1 MIEKLTRLNIANL
14 TLNDYD
20 KLVADESIKKDMENF
35 AKYERVR
42 ARRKDLFEIKSEVFF
57 NQKNKQHVNYYD
69 LNLLKQVAENY
80 DKICVY
86 SDEKLKKVRS
96 DYETGLCSVEKLEDA
111 EYETYLY
118 NSRKENAHFKYD
130 KEIERLKSDNIDTE
144 IPQGKIDLLKEQLRT
159 SPYINKYIKELQ
171 SKKEEYK
178 EGKATEVDILD
189 AKIKLLKKVNN
200 VVEVGTIEYVKQTI
214 F

>member
-42 ARRKDLFEIKSEVFF
+42 ARRKDIFEIKSEVFF

-69 LNLLKQVAENY
+69 LNLLKHVAENY

-96 DYETGLCSVEKLEDA
+96 DYETGLCSV
-111 EYETYLY
+111 
-118 NSRKENAHFKYD
+118 
-130 KEIERLKSDNIDTE
+130 
-144 IPQGKIDLLKEQLRT
+144 
-159 SPYINKYIKELQ
+159 
-171 SKKEEYK
+171 
-178 EGKATEVDILD
+178 
-189 AKIKLLKKVNN
+189 
-200 VVEVGTIEYVKQTI
+200 
-214 F
+214 

>member
-144 IPQGKIDLLKEQLRT
+144 IPQGKIDLLK
-159 SPYINKYIKELQ
+159 
-171 SKKEEYK
+171 
-178 EGKATEVDILD
+178 
-189 AKIKLLKKVNN
+189 
-200 VVEVGTIEYVKQTI
+200 
-214 F
+214 